1 MNPRRHFL
9 SCSAALAAGSLLPH
23 AALGQNTA
31 RIQTLRGGVLVNGR
45 RVDMGAVIRA
55 GDYVSTLADGFVLF
69 AVGRDAFMLRGNGEM
84 RFDPS
89 PEPFLVTGLRL
100 ISGALGAVFGKRSAA
115 SVKIVAPNVTAGI
128 RGTGCYL
135 EARVYL
141 EAEPDLTYFCTCY
154 GTIEMTSNVNTRER
168 IVATTRHHDAPSLFY
183 PAARNGSLIAPAAME
198 THSDAEM
205 LAVAKAAGQQP
216 PW

>member
-9 SCSAALAAGSLLPH
+9 SCSAALAAGSLLPQ
-23 AALGQNTA
+23 AALGQSTA

-100 ISGALGAVFGKRSAA
+100 ISGALGAVFGRRSAA
-115 SVKIVAPNVTAGI
+115 SVKIYAPNVTAGI

-135 EARVYL
+135 EARGT
-141 EAEPDLTYFCTCY
+141 ETYFCTCY

-183 PAARNGSLIAPAAME
+183 PAARNGSLIAPGTME
-198 THSDAEM
+198 THRDAEL
-205 LAVAKAAGQQP
+205 LAVAKAAGQSP